1 MNTLLTHSHIL
12 MNPEDVRNCWK
23 FIVVVHLA
31 KYFDLCVNDGN
42 HLVMYYVMYF
52 NFLSIFWFKI
62 NPLEFV
68 VILGSKFLK
77 CTKILSPRQPFLYF
91 SPSLFLPFKDEY
103 DGITNCSGLKY
114 GTHEI
119 FNIFWLVSFDRD
131 QNIVEKNYN
140 KD

>member
-1 MNTLLTHSHIL
+1 MLGIVENL
-12 MNPEDVRNCWK
+12 
-23 FIVVVHLA
+23 VVVHLA

-52 NFLSIFWFKI
+52 NFQCIFWFKM

-77 CTKILSPRQPFLYF
+77 CTEILSPRQPFLYF
-91 SPSLFLPFKDEY
+91 SPSIFLPFMDEY
-103 DGITNCSGLKY
+103 DEITNCSGLKY

-119 FNIFWLVSFDRD
+119 FDTF
-131 QNIVEKNYN
+131 
-140 KD
+140 